1 MPLPALGLGGT
12 VSTMR
17 LRVLL
22 LAALVLFS
30 GCIRRVEEKTTI
42 TWWQFWTDPQARPV
56 IQELVSTFELE
67 NPEIKVDVVDLTWA
81 EGHQKIVVA
90 FATGSTPDV
99 LELGSDWVAEFSHK
113 DLLLDLTEEA
123 ERQRDLYMK
132 WEPVTHQGRIYG
144 YPWLLGTR
152 ALFYNKD
159 LFYRAGLD
167 LDKPPETWTEWL
179 AQAKAIN
186 GLGDDVFGFAANSFE
201 RHRLYKKFL
210 PFFWSNGGALFSDD
224 KSRCLL
230 DSKAGVSALEFYV
243 SLCDEGLIEAQ
254 RELDLAFQRGRIG
267 FTISGD
273 WLLGQL
279 RRNPDAPRYGVAL
292 IPRPEGGTSI
302 SFAGGEYLVVPKTS
316 PHAQEAQLFVSF
328 LLRPEN
334 NLKLCRAIGFV
345 PASRAAAQ
353 NAHFTDD
360 PYLAV
365 FGRQL
370 ESARPTPVHPQWM
383 EMEEEIE
390 RAVET
395 AMFKALTP
403 DSALSRA
410 AREIDGILSD

>member
-1 MPLPALGLGGT
+1 MPLPGPGPGGT

-22 LAALVLFS
+22 LALLVLCS

-67 NPEIKVDVVDLTWA
+67 NPEIAVEVVDLTWA

-99 LELGSDWVAEFSHK
+99 LELGSDWVAEFSHQ

-132 WEPVTHQGRIYG
+132 WEPVTHAGRIYG

-167 LDKPPETWTEWL
+167 PEQPPQTWPQWL
-179 AQAKAIN
+179 AQARAIN
-186 GLGDDVFGFAANSFE
+186 ALGDDVFGFAANSFE

-224 KSRCLL
+224 GSRCLL
-230 DSKAGVSALEFYV
+230 DSEAGVSALEFYV
-243 SLCDEGLIEAQ
+243 SLCDMGLVETQ

-267 FTISGD
+267 FAISGD

-316 PHAQEAQLFVSF
+316 PHAQEAQLFISF

-353 NAHFTDD
+353 NAYFTDD

-365 FGRQL
+365 FNRQL
-370 ESARPTPVHPQWM
+370 ETARPTPVHPQWVQ
-383 EMEEEIE
+383 MEEQIE
-390 RAVET
+390 RAAET
-395 AMFKALTP
+395 AMYKALTP

-410 AREIDGILSD
+410 ARQIDALLSD